1 MQRSYPPLCGIVQLT
16 NSDALCFRN
25 CGFTNTNKGEVKME
39 IKKVCVLGAGLMG
52 NGIAQVCA
60 QAGYEVTMRDIE
72 QRFVDGGMNSIKKN
86 LNRDMEKGK
95 ITKEQMESVLGR
107 IKPTLDLKEAAT
119 GADIVVEVVIEVMDV
134 KKKVYAELEEIVPK
148 HCLFFT
154 NTSGL
159 SITEM
164 ASVTKRP
171 DKVIGTHFFNPVP
184 VMKLLEIICC
194 YQTSAET
201 LETAKAWGK
210 KIGKEVIIVKEA
222 PAFVVNR
229 ILCVMLNEA
238 FYVLDQ
244 GLASAEDID
253 KGMMLGCN
261 HPIGPLALADLV
273 GLETLLRI
281 MDDMYRELGDKYRPA
296 PLLRKLVRAG
306 NFGRKSGRGVYD
318 YSKK

>member
-1 MQRSYPPLCGIVQLT
+1 
-16 NSDALCFRN
+16 
-25 CGFTNTNKGEVKME
+25 ME

-60 QAGYEVTMRDIE
+60 QAGYDVTLRDIE
-72 QRFVDGGMNSIKKN
+72 QRFVDGGMNTIKKN

-95 ITKEQMESVLGR
+95 ITKEQMDAILGR
-107 IKPTLDLKEAAT
+107 IKPTVDLKEAAT
-119 GADIVVEVVIEVMDV
+119 GADVVVEVVIELMDV
-134 KKKVYAELEEIVPK
+134 KKKVYQELEGIVPA

-164 ASVTKRP
+164 ASATKRP
-171 DKVIGTHFFNPVP
+171 EKMIGTHFFNPVP

-194 YQTSAET
+194 HQTSGET
-201 LETAKAWGK
+201 LAVAKEWGK

-229 ILCVMLNEA
+229 ILCTMLNEA
-238 FYVLDQ
+238 FFALDE
-244 GLASAEDID
+244 GLATPEDID
-253 KGMMLGCN
+253 KGMQLGCN
-261 HPIGPLALADLV
+261 HPIGPLALADMV
-273 GLETLLRI
+273 GLDTLLRI
-281 MDDMYRELGDKYRPA
+281 MEGLQRELGDKYRPA
-296 PLLRKLVRAG
+296 PLLRKIVRAG
-306 NFGRKSGRGVYD
+306 NYGRKTGRGVYD

>member
-1 MQRSYPPLCGIVQLT
+1 
-16 NSDALCFRN
+16 
-25 CGFTNTNKGEVKME
+25 ME

-60 QAGYEVTMRDIE
+60 QAGYEVTLRDIE
-72 QRFVDGGMNSIKKN
+72 QKFIDGGMNTIKKN
-86 LNRDMEKGK
+86 LGRDVEKGK
-95 ITKEQMESVLGR
+95 MTPDQMNAILSR
-107 IKPTLDLKEAAT
+107 IKPMLDLKEAAT

-164 ASVTKRP
+164 AAVTGRP
-171 DKVIGTHFFNPVP
+171 DRFIGTHFFNPVP
-184 VMKLLEIICC
+184 VMRLLEIIRGH
-194 YQTSAET
+194 QTSDET
-201 LETAKAWGK
+201 LETAREWGK
-210 KIGKEVIIVKEA
+210 KIGKDVIIVKEA

-229 ILCVMLNEA
+229 ILCTMLNEA
-238 FYVLDQ
+238 FFVLDE

-253 KGMMLGCN
+253 KGMVLGCN

-273 GLETLLRI
+273 GNETLLRVVEGLH
-281 MDDMYRELGDKYRPA
+281 RELGDKYRPA
-296 PLLRKLVRAG
+296 PILRKLVRAG
-306 NFGRKSGRGVYD
+306 NFGRKTGKGVYD
-318 YSKK
+318 YNKQ

>member
-1 MQRSYPPLCGIVQLT
+1 V
-16 NSDALCFRN
+16 
-25 CGFTNTNKGEVKME
+25 E
-39 IKKVCVLGAGLMG
+39 IKKLCVLGAGLMG
-52 NGIAQVCA
+52 NGIAQICA
-60 QAGYEVTMRDIE
+60 QAGYAVFMRDIE
-72 QRFVDGGMNSIKKN
+72 QRFIDGGMNTIRKN
-86 LNRDMEKGK
+86 LGRDAEKGK
-95 ITKEQMESVLGR
+95 ITKDQMDSILGR

-171 DKVIGTHFFNPVP
+171 DRFIGTHFFNPVP
-184 VMKLLEIICC
+184 VMRLLEIIRGH
-194 YQTSAET
+194 QTSDET
-201 LETAKAWGK
+201 LEIAKDWGK
-210 KIGKEVIIVKEA
+210 KIGKEVIVVKEA

-229 ILCVMLNEA
+229 ILCTMLNEA
-238 FYVLDQ
+238 FYALDE
-244 GLASAEDID
+244 GLASPEDID
-253 KGMMLGCN
+253 KGMVLGCN

-273 GLETLLRI
+273 GNDTLLRI
-281 MDDMYRELGDKYRPA
+281 MEGLYRELGDKYRPA
-296 PLLRKLVRAG
+296 QYLRKIVRAG
-306 NFGRKSGRGVYD
+306 NWGRKTGRGVYD